1 MKNRL
6 VKKFAAGVL
15 AALLLTGIVAFAA
28 DYGTS
33 EDPLVTLSY
42 ITSIFKPS
50 MITEINNKVESAK
63 TELETKFN
71 NQLNGS
77 GSGAN
82 EFKVVSLS
90 SGQTLIGD
98 VGTELMLRIG
108 SASCVASSSPGLIDT
123 SSGAVLNG
131 GAALSTNHL
140 YMVTVEGRGIK
151 AAGEVKIVIR
161 GTYTIS

>member
-77 GSGAN
+77 DCIIITRN
-82 EFKVVSLS
+82 
-90 SGQTLIGD
+90 D
-98 VGTELMLRIG
+98 VIQFFRITVG
-108 SASCVASSSPGLIDT
+108 I
-123 SSGAVLNG
+123 
-131 GAALSTNHL
+131 TN
-140 YMVTVEGRGIK
+140 TD
-151 AAGEVKIVIR
+151 
-161 GTYTIS
+161 

>member
-1 MKNRL
+1 MKKRL
-6 VKKFAAGVL
+6 IKKFSAGVI

-50 MITEINNKVESAK
+50 MVTEINNKIETAK
-63 TELETKFN
+63 TELENKFN

-77 GSGAN
+77 GGGAN
-82 EFKVVSLS
+82 EFSVVSLS
-90 SGQTLIGD
+90 SGQTLIGN

-123 SSGAVLNG
+123 SSGSELNG

-140 YMVTVEGRGIK
+140 YMVTVEGRGIR
-151 AAGEVKIVIR
+151 ATSDVKIVIR